1 MATMIL
7 AADRPTAGVVPKP
20 IIDILGDPTLSMGE
34 KLLLLEG
41 LFVHD
46 STPGSGTEDGRPW
59 RAVG

>member
-7 AADRPTAGVVPKP
+7 PVGRAEARPGAPKL
-20 IIDILGDPTLSMGE
+20 IQEILGDITLSMSE

-46 STPGSGTEDGRPW
+46 STPGPQVGGTGRGL
-59 RAVG
+59 A

>member
-7 AADRPTAGVVPKP
+7 PVERAEARIGVPKP
-20 IIDILGDPTLSMGE
+20 IQEVLSDITLSMGE

-46 STPGSGTEDGRPW
+46 STPGPQVARAGREF
-59 RAVG
+59 A